1 MPNPPNINRAALA
14 ADYQYAYAQGLLDS
28 YYRRRWPFPDARA
41 KWLAPDRLPDLSL
54 QQALTLYHAAGRR
67 QTQAFTANPIA
78 DIRDTIDFLLYDTI
92 TLEVRFNECAAP
104 DGAYK
109 LAGAGPEF
117 LSWLLCLTNP
127 TLFAVWNPTAERALK
142 RLGLYPPT
150 MAQGHWGLRYLDLL
164 DAMQRIRQ
172 QFALADYPE
181 VDQFCYFISR
191 KWRPQN

>member
-1 MPNPPNINRAALA
+1 MPRLVNIDLA
-14 ADYQYAYAQGLLDS
+14 AMAAAYQSAYAQGELDS
-28 YYRRRWPFPDARA
+28 YYHSHWRFPDARA
-41 KWLAPDRLPDLSL
+41 RWLSPDRLPDLSP
-54 QQALTLYHAAGRR
+54 QQAMTLYHAAGCR

-78 DIRDTIDFLLYDTI
+78 EIRDTLDFLLYDTI
-92 TLEVRFNECAAP
+92 TLEARFNECAAP

-127 TLFAVWNPTAERALK
+127 TLFALWNYTAERALK
-142 RLGLYPPT
+142 RLGRYPPT
-150 MAQGHWGLRYLDLL
+150 MAKGHWGLRYLDLL
-164 DAMQRIRQ
+164 DAMQRLRQ

-181 VDQFCYFISR
+181 VDQFCYFITR